1 MNNYAFIDGNN
12 LYLGVRNQ
20 EWKLGYK
27 KNKNEGDSRG
37 TKPFGSPLIVITIIL
52 YHKTTNNQ
60 TTHPP
65 IHQNKKIIN
74 II

>member
-12 LYLGVRNQ
+12 LYLGVKSQ
-20 EWKLGYK
+20 GQKLDYK
-27 KNKNEGDSRG
+27 KIKNEGDSRG

-52 YHKTTNNQ
+52 YHQNNQ
-60 TTHPP
+60 KPNHPP

>member
-27 KNKNEGDSRG
+27 KNKNEGGFPRDE
-37 TKPFGSPLIVITIIL
+37 TLW
-52 YHKTTNNQ
+52 
-60 TTHPP
+60 
-65 IHQNKKIIN
+65 
-74 II
+74 